1 MRPIP
6 NHLPPSIRW
15 AIVAGESRAARDLSM
30 RHARAHAD
38 IRAAFVT
45 CARTSQRLML
55 QALQMA
61 RWSL

>member
-6 NHLPPSIRW
+6 QHLPPAIRW
-15 AIVAGESRAARDLSM
+15 AIAAGESRAARDLAM
-30 RHARAHAD
+30 KHARAHAD

-45 CARTSQRLML
+45 CARISQRLMF

-61 RWSL
+61 RTSI

>member
-6 NHLPPSIRW
+6 QHLPPPLRW
-15 AIVAGESRAARDLSM
+15 AIVAGESRAARDLAM

-45 CARTSQRLML
+45 CAKTSQRLMF

-61 RWSL
+61 RASL

>member
-6 NHLPPSIRW
+6 QHLPPSLRW
-15 AIVAGESRAARDLSM
+15 AIVAGESRAARDLAM

-45 CARTSQRLML
+45 CAKTSQRLMF

-61 RWSL
+61 RASL

>member
-6 NHLPPSIRW
+6 RHLPSAIRW
-15 AIVAGESRAARDLSM
+15 AIVAGESRAARDLAM

-45 CARTSQRLML
+45 CARTNQRLMF
-55 QALQMA
+55 QALHMA
-61 RWSL
+61 RASL

>member
-6 NHLPPSIRW
+6 QHLPPSIRW
-15 AIVAGESRAARDLSM
+15 AIAAGESRAARDLAM

-38 IRAAFVT
+38 IRAAFVI
-45 CARTSQRLML
+45 CARTNQRLMF

-61 RWSL
+61 RATV

>member
-6 NHLPPSIRW
+6 QHLPAAIRW
-15 AIVAGESRAARDLSM
+15 AIAAGESRAARDLAM

-38 IRAAFVT
+38 IRAACVI
-45 CARTSQRLML
+45 CARINQRLMF

-61 RWSL
+61 RATV